1 MFDLLIIMFER
12 VEMIIA
18 VAFILTRF
26 RLFQNMVYQELLD
39 RRQQMTAIL
48 FF

>member
-18 VAFILTRF
+18 VAVILTRF